1 MTRFSILLPTRNG
14 GEFVRDAMS
23 SVLTQEGDFELV
35 VGDNANTDET
45 VDILRTYLSDRRV
58 RVVRSESVVPV
69 TDNWMR
75 TMRAANGDYLLMIG
89 DDDLLLPG
97 FFSRADALLRRH
109 CDPEVLTFNGFSYVA
124 PGSFAPGAAAMWSPR
139 HFNMRELAAERELPL
154 DERRA
159 IVRDMFRFRVRFPLN
174 MQLTLFSRPA
184 AAAVPGDLF
193 RAPFPDHF
201 ALNSLLLRAL
211 RLVVADERLLVVGVS
226 PKSFGHYFYGGHQ
239 RSGVDYLGAGS
250 AFPGLIEGSEL
261 LNSMHAWL
269 LELRRTYPELRDVQV
284 DRWAYL
290 IRQANYWLRQYEFGV
305 ITAAT
310 LIHRARA
317 LRPAEFATVLIPMIA
332 YRAARIVR
340 DRARGRRR
348 TYISDSWSSLEATSA
363 PSIREFAEH
372 LPA

>member
-1 MTRFSILLPTRNG
+1 MN
-14 GEFVRDAMS
+14 

-45 VDILRTYLSDRRV
+45 IEILKAHLTDKRL
-58 RVVRSESVVPV
+58 RVVRSDRVISV

-75 TMRAANGDYLLMIG
+75 TLRAATGDYFLMIG
-89 DDDLLLPG
+89 DDDLLLPD

-109 CDPEVLTFNGFSYVA
+109 GDPEVLTFNAYSYVA
-124 PGSFAPGAAAMWSPR
+124 PGSFGPDAAAMWSAR
-139 HFNMRELAAERELPL
+139 HFNTRGLLPERELPL
-154 DERRA
+154 EERRA
-159 IVRDMFRFRVRFPLN
+159 IVRDMFRFKVRFPLN
-174 MQLTLFSRPA
+174 MQLTFFSSAA

-201 ALNSLLLRAL
+201 ALNSLLLRAR

-226 PKSFGHYFYGGHQ
+226 PKSFGHYFYGGQQ

-250 AFPGLIEGSEL
+250 AFPGMIEGSEL
-261 LNSMHAWL
+261 VNSMHAWL
-269 LELRRTYPELRDVQV
+269 LELRRTYPELRDVHV

-305 ITAAT
+305 ITTRT
-310 LIHRARA
+310 LIHRTRS
-317 LRPAEFATVLIPMIA
+317 LQLTELATVFVPMVV

-348 TYISDSWSSLEATSA
+348 TYISDSWSALEETNA